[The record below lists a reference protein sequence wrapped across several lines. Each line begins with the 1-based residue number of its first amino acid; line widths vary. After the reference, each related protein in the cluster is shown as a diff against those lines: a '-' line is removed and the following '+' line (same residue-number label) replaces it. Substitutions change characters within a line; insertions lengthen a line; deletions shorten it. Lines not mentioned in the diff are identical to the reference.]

1 MINFKFMS
9 IRSLGNSK
17 TYAIAGYSGERKQ
30 VQLGI
35 TTLNLD
41 AKQNLASSQPLTVAF
56 KAAIIS
62 IMPEIKPFLTTLAKS
77 DAIGVKRLPIIFLG
91 WNVISFIF
99 RDQDIVTISQ
109 TLELF
114 YFFFSQL

>member
-9 IRSLGNSK
+9 IRCLGNSK

>member
-1 MINFKFMS
+1 M
-9 IRSLGNSK
+9 
-17 TYAIAGYSGERKQ
+17 
-30 VQLGI
+30 QLGI

-41 AKQNLASSQPLTVAF
+41 AKQNLASSQSLTVAF
-56 KAAIIS
+56 KAAIIP
-62 IMPEIKPFLTTLAKS
+62 MMAEIKPFLTTLAKN
-77 DAIGVKRLPIIFLG
+77 DGIGVKRLTIIFLG

-114 YFFFSQL
+114 YFIFSQL